1 MEEYPR
7 NLTEF
12 EALFATEEACRQ
24 YLYRLRWPDG
34 FRCPRC
40 GGGKCWPVRVVLL
53 QCVGC
58 GHQTSVTAGTIFQDT
73 RTSLK
78 LWFYAMWWVTTQK
91 NGAHAW
97 LLAVPFLLVW
107 GAAAGLENRI
117 ARGMEYHLADP
128 DRRQQSVGWLI
139 TFGAANRSSAAQPA
153 GGRGVSQDSSRRETS
168 NRHHR
173 VYQLHRDVQR
183 SEWPRSF
190 PGDTRSRTSCFS
202 SLISGNLP
210 SSCRDQIRAPSTRTS
225 KTPPAPGTR
234 VTPPTSCSKVDNS
247 SCAIQA
253 ARNSHRRCV
262 QYSISI
268 RGRFGI
274 SILFPG

>member
-91 NGAHAW
+91 NGASNSPDLSREELKDLSDHDPAGASIVIFSIAIRPDLHGQGLSRP
-97 LLAVPFLLVW
+97 LLGAFLL
-107 GAAAGLENRI
+107 R
-117 ARGMEYHLADP
+117 ARQLGK
-128 DRRQQSVGWLI
+128 QQVL
-139 TFGAANRSSAAQPA
+139 
-153 GGRGVSQDSSRRETS
+153 
-168 NRHHR
+168 
-173 VYQLHRDVQR
+173 
-183 SEWPRSF
+183 
-190 PGDTRSRTSCFS
+190 
-202 SLISGNLP
+202 
-210 SSCRDQIRAPSTRTS
+210 
-225 KTPPAPGTR
+225 
-234 VTPPTSCSKVDNS
+234 
-247 SCAIQA
+247 
-253 ARNSHRRCV
+253 
-262 QYSISI
+262 
-268 RGRFGI
+268 
-274 SILFPG
+274 

>member
-78 LWFYAMWWVTTQK
+78 LWFYA
-91 NGAHAW
+91 
-97 LLAVPFLLVW
+97 
-107 GAAAGLENRI
+107 AAADTGRLRREPPRI
-117 ARGMEYHLADP
+117 CARLH
-128 DRRQQSVGWLI
+128 
-139 TFGAANRSSAAQPA
+139 PA
-153 GGRGVSQDSSRRETS
+153 GQRGPYRWLEWLRRLEARKATSRR
-168 NRHHR
+168 
-173 VYQLHRDVQR
+173 
-183 SEWPRSF
+183 
-190 PGDTRSRTSCFS
+190 
-202 SLISGNLP
+202 
-210 SSCRDQIRAPSTRTS
+210 
-225 KTPPAPGTR
+225 
-234 VTPPTSCSKVDNS
+234 
-247 SCAIQA
+247 
-253 ARNSHRRCV
+253 
-262 QYSISI
+262 
-268 RGRFGI
+268 
-274 SILFPG
+274 

>member
-91 NGAHAW
+91 NGASA
-97 LLAVPFLLVW
+97 L
-107 GAAAGLENRI
+107 GL
-117 ARGMEYHLADP
+117 
-128 DRRQQSVGWLI
+128 Q
-139 TFGAANRSSAAQPA
+139 
-153 GGRGVSQDSSRRETS
+153 
-168 NRHHR
+168 R
-173 VYQLHRDVQR
+173 VR
-183 SEWPRSF
+183 SEEH
-190 PGDTRSRTSCFS
+190 TSELQ
-202 SLISGNLP
+202 SLRHLV
-210 SSCRDQIRAPSTRTS
+210 CRLLLEKKKNEQKRRHASMQHS
-225 KTPPAPGTR
+225 KQR
-234 VTPPTSCSKVDNS
+234 D
-247 SCAIQA
+247 
-253 ARNSHRRCV
+253 ARRKPE
-262 QYSISI
+262 
-268 RGRFGI
+268 GE
-274 SILFPG
+274 